1 MQKEKWRGHARN
13 ALSWSFY
20 IVNDNNIV
28 DGSKP
33 QIMRCMICHV
43 KFVPF
48 NPRTKERRN
57 YKLKKNGT
65 TNLKKHVDAN
75 HVILAKRFK
84 EEVNPPSRDVL
95 EKQFA
100 KKRPNVSNSK
110 ISKFFG
116 AKNHFKKDFV

>member
-48 NPRTKERRN
+48 NPRRKERRN
-57 YKLKKNGT
+57 YKLKKKWHYKFEKTCGCKSCYT
-65 TNLKKHVDAN
+65 CKK
-75 HVILAKRFK
+75 I
-84 EEVNPPSRDVL
+84 
-95 EKQFA
+95 
-100 KKRPNVSNSK
+100 
-110 ISKFFG
+110 
-116 AKNHFKKDFV
+116 